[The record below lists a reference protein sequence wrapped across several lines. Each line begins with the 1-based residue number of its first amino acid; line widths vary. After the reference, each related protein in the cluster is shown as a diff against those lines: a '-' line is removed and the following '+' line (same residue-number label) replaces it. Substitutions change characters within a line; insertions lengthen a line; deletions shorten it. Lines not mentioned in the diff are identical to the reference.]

1 MINWITSLAC
11 TDDEQIDTDT
21 DIDEN
26 GDEVE
31 DQGKLVTSF
40 EITDTSQNLVFF
52 AKLIIFSVQR
62 FARYFT
68 FPFFPRVGEISRK
81 LSSWKFFFPGKN
93 QNSII
98 VNCVYSVDDY
108 YIDFNNAPPT
118 KIIQPGGSEFY
129 LDLCGQENKC
139 ASGALCEKK
148 SGLHTEW
155 EPIGDI
161 NQVTVEK
168 DLQLTSAIKF
178 EIKIKQADSVSD
190 KCPNGKV

>member
-1 MINWITSLAC
+1 MTCS
-11 TDDEQIDTDT
+11 
-21 DIDEN
+21 
-26 GDEVE
+26 
-31 DQGKLVTSF
+31 
-40 EITDTSQNLVFF
+40 
-52 AKLIIFSVQR
+52 R
-62 FARYFT
+62 
-68 FPFFPRVGEISRK
+68 EIS
-81 LSSWKFFFPGKN
+81 PTPEN
-93 QNSII
+93 ENSII

-139 ASGALCEKK
+139 ANGALCEKK

-178 EIKIKQADSVSD
+178 EIKIKQADIVSD
-190 KCPNGKV
+190 KCPNLEILFFTLEFSVFYKISNKMYLSGFFEVKFKKSKSLEVMPSSGLFWKSLLSFD